1 MPLLGIRIGIPSLLL
16 GPEFSLFKRV
26 WVGTRTDK
34 GLFVPKI
41 KMLGLGFDDL
51 QQQIGGEGKELCFRS
66 FEEIPIASVA
76 AKEKCSD
83 TVMVEWVRSK
93 VEAAGLSEEE
103 IVEALDPDREYG
115 KTSHLSGLDMKF

>member
-51 QQQIGGEGKELCFRS
+51 QQQIRGRGKG
-66 FEEIPIASVA
+66 
-76 AKEKCSD
+76 
-83 TVMVEWVRSK
+83 TVF
-93 VEAAGLSEEE
+93 SE
-103 IVEALDPDREYG
+103 
-115 KTSHLSGLDMKF
+115 F